1 LSIRRSLPYKAGC
14 DIVLMWKLSLKL
26 QRIPSMEALSLQL
39 SVMELPPEADTLTDL
54 REMVKDAVQCHF
66 RDAEQMPQLGSRSA
80 ANGTGRKNGVVIIW
94 KTMPP

>member
-1 LSIRRSLPYKAGC
+1 VEIIFEVTEDPIDGGFVAS
-14 DIVLMWKLSLKL
+14 
-26 QRIPSMEALSLQL
+26 ALGHGITT
-39 SVMELPPEADTLTDL
+39 ETDTLSDL